1 MAAKA
6 QPKPTTGLLIGKK
19 EITEYL
25 NISYDAFAAFLKLGM
40 PATIINNR
48 YFAHKE
54 NLELWF
60 QAITRQQLRNMDI
73 NAE

>member
-1 MAAKA
+1 MAEQK
-6 QPKPTTGLLIGKK
+6 PKPTSGLLIGKK
-19 EITEYL
+19 EITQYL
-25 NISYDAFAAFLKLGM
+25 NISCDAFAAFIKLGM

-48 YFAHKE
+48 YYAHQE

-60 QAITRQQLRNMDI
+60 QAITRQQSQQMDI

>member
-1 MAAKA
+1 MAKI
-6 QPKPTTGLLIGKK
+6 PKPSTGLLIGKK
-19 EITEYL
+19 EITAYL
-25 NISYDAFAAFLKLGM
+25 NISCDVFAAFLKLGM

-48 YFAHKE
+48 YYAHQE

-60 QAITRQQLRNMDI
+60 QAITRSQPRNLDV